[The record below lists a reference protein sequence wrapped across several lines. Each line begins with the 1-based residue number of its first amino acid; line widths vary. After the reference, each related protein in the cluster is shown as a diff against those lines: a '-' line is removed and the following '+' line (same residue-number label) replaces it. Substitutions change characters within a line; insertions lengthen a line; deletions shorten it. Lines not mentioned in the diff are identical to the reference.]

1 MIAPGALLL
10 FAVIANSVGSRLL
23 RGAAWTRRS
32 PALAIMVWQA
42 LTVAIVAAV
51 FLAGLALVFPSL
63 PASASVASFIEAC
76 VSALRQQYMTPAG
89 QVLGGVGGLAAAA
102 VAIRTGFCLI
112 TAFDVVRRSRATL
125 RIHLAVAS
133 RQHPRWPVSVVEHD
147 AAAAYCVPGRHSKI
161 VFTSSAMA
169 QLDDA
174 ALDAVI
180 AHERAH
186 LHGRHDVVLAMF
198 VALRRAFPGTAAMS
212 IAYDEV
218 SQLVEMRA
226 DDVALRG
233 TKRSS
238 LAKALVSLSEGPIP
252 VGAVAASGSALLR
265 LQRLA
270 EPPRP
275 LSRWGGVMAVALS
288 GALLLIPLAIAV
300 EPAAAATMMSTCPI
314 ITG

>member
-1 MIAPGALLL
+1 MMAPVALLL

-42 LTVAIVAAV
+42 LAIAIVTAV

-76 VSALRQQYMTPAG
+76 ASALRQQYQTPAG
-89 QVLGGVGGLAAAA
+89 QVFGGVGGLVASA
-102 VAIRTGFCLI
+102 VAIRTAYCLMA
-112 TAFDVVRRSRATL
+112 AFDVVRRRRATQH
-125 RIHLAVAS
+125 IHLAVAS
-133 RQHPRWPVSVVEHD
+133 RPHPRWAVSVVEHV
-147 AAAAYCVPGRHSKI
+147 AAAAYCVPGRHARI
-161 VFTSSAMA
+161 VFTSAAMA

-174 ALDAVI
+174 EVDAVI
-180 AHERAH
+180 AHEEAH

-198 VALRRAFPGTAAMS
+198 VALRRAFPGVAAMS
-212 IAYDEV
+212 IAHDEV

-233 TKRSS
+233 TERFT
-238 LAKALVSLSEGPIP
+238 LAKALVGLSEAPIP
-252 VGAVAASGSALLR
+252 AGAVAASGAALVR
-265 LQRLA
+265 LQRVA

-275 LSRWGGVMAVALS
+275 LSRWGGLMAVALT
-288 GALLLIPLAIAV
+288 GVLLLIPLAIAV
-300 EPAAAATMMSTCPI
+300 EPAAAAAMMSTCPI